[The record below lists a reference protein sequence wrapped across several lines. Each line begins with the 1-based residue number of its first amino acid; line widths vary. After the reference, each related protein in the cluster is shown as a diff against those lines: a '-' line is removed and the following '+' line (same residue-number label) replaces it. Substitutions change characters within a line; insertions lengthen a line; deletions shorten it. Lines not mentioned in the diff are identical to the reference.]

1 MRKHSTRCL
10 AHGSVYTMTYV
21 CGLNYHNHATLL
33 QFLLSHLS
41 SETSQK
47 EAEDVGKD
55 GCTWEKTATSGWS
68 HQAPPPETSCGGKVW
83 GGGGDSWPYPP
94 LGSFSGSGSRA
105 ISEPS

>member
-1 MRKHSTRCL
+1 MVHIKHSTRCL

-55 GCTWEKTATSGWS
+55 GCTWEKTVTSGWS
-68 HQAPPPETSCGGKVW
+68 HQAPPQRLPGVEGRCGE
-83 GGGGDSWPYPP
+83 GGDSWPYPP
-94 LGSFSGSGSRA
+94 PWEFLRLWQQSHL
-105 ISEPS
+105 